1 VRIFT
6 GIRPRLLAFNLL
18 LVFLPLFGFLY
29 LDVYEHQLL
38 RAQERSMVQQARLLA
53 AALSTGTLTDV
64 DPKSLIENLQ
74 GRLDAR
80 LRVVDAEGNLLADS
94 SRVRPPGAPD
104 VAQPADAA
112 PSADEYPPEKPA
124 REKFLYRIGAWFYRL
139 YADIFEPPS
148 PSLESAEFYGTARRL
163 DGPEIRAALEG
174 KYGSATRV
182 SASGQRS
189 VTLYS
194 AVPFRRDGRI
204 AGAVLVSQSTYRI
217 LQDLYAERLVL
228 FKVVLLSVAVAGLL
242 SVLVAATIA
251 RPLRHLRDEAEAI
264 LDRRGRLTGGF
275 EGSHRADQI
284 GDLARALQEL
294 TRRLDA
300 RMQTLETFAADVS
313 HELRNPLTSI
323 RTAAEMA
330 AEVDDPAERR
340 RFREIV
346 QRDIA
351 RVERLLAGVRDI
363 ASIDARLDAEAKEN
377 VPLDRLLAEI
387 VESFNVRERGRVR
400 FRLESR
406 VTSTVRG
413 STDRVSQIFENL
425 LDNAAGFSPD
435 GAEVVVSLE
444 RRNSTAVVRVADR
457 GPGIPNAHV
466 ARVFERFFT
475 YRPGDR
481 DEARSDGHSGLGL
494 SIAAAIAEGYGGRI
508 KAANREGG
516 GAVFEVRLPE
526 V

>member
-29 LDVYEHQLL
+29 LDVMEHRLL

-53 AALSTGTLTDV
+53 AALSTVPSTEADA
-64 DPKSLIENLQ
+64 DDAARLIASLQ

-80 LRVVDAEGNLLADS
+80 LRVVDSQGNLLADS
-94 SRVRPPGAPD
+94 SRMASPPATPD
-104 VAQPADAA
+104 DTPA
-112 PSADEYPPEKPA
+112 SDEYSPGRKPT
-124 REKFLYRIGAWFYRL
+124 REKLLYRVGAWFYRL
-139 YADIFEPPS
+139 YARIFEPPT
-148 PSLESAEFYGTARRL
+148 PAFESAEFYGAARRL
-163 DGPEIRAALEG
+163 DGPEIQAALDG

-194 AVPFRRDGRI
+194 AVPFRRDGQI
-204 AGAVLVSQSTYRI
+204 AGAVLVSQSTFRI
-217 LQDLYAERLVL
+217 LQDIYAERLGL
-228 FKVVLLSVAVAGLL
+228 FKVVLLSIAVAALL
-242 SVLVAATIA
+242 SFVVAATIA
-251 RPLRHLRDEAEAI
+251 RPLRRLRDEAKAI
-264 LDRRGRLTGGF
+264 LDHRGRLTGGF
-275 EGSHRADQI
+275 QGSRRADQI

-294 TRRLDA
+294 TRRLEG
-300 RMQTLETFAADVS
+300 RIRTLESFAADVS

-340 RFREIV
+340 RFRDIV

-363 ASIDARLDAEAKEN
+363 ASIDARLDQEAKEN

-387 VESFNVRERGRVR
+387 VDSFNVREHGRVR
-400 FRLESR
+400 FRLEGR
-406 VTSTVRG
+406 VTATVRG
-413 STDRVSQIFENL
+413 ATDRVSQIVENL

-435 GAEVVVSLE
+435 GGEVVVGLE
-444 RRNSTAVVRVADR
+444 RLDSTAVIRVADR
-457 GPGIPNAHV
+457 GPGIPAQHME
-466 ARVFERFFT
+466 RVFERFFT
-475 YRPGDR
+475 YRPG
-481 DEARSDGHSGLGL
+481 EGASSADGHSGLGL

-508 KAANREGG
+508 TAANREGG

-526 V
+526 I